1 MIKRDDHS
9 RELSP
14 IAIGIA
20 LGGSAFVWLV
30 VDVLRRLL

>member
-1 MIKRDDHS
+1 MTKRDDHA

-14 IAIGIA
+14 IAIGLA
-20 LGGSAFVWLV
+20 LGGSAFAWLV